1 MNIQL
6 RKLGAVLIV
15 AVLTAAGC
23 GGSSGGGDTSPPP
36 TDPPPTD
43 PPPSGGII
51 RTGVAVGAGPITG
64 FGSVI
69 VNGATYDTSS
79 TSWIRDGDD
88 SFSQSDFR
96 VGETVIVK
104 GSIDDNDNTFAE
116 TVELDEI
123 VEGPA
128 TQAAGAAATVMGQ
141 TVRSDAG
148 TIIDDD
154 CPGVSFDDLSGLT
167 TFFAVEVYG
176 NVQPADGSIKA
187 TFIECKT
194 EADFVDDEFEVNGIA
209 TGVTATTFMI
219 NGLQVNYSATPLIQ
233 NFPNGQISEND
244 PVEVKGAPA
253 DFDSVQNVLA
263 ASKVEYKGNRFD
275 GNEGDHFEIE
285 GFISAFRGVDDFDVR
300 VGLDTF
306 TVETDP
312 DFTTFEGDQNSLDV
326 NVKVEVDGDLNSDL
340 NIFAS
345 KVEIKTSTNIRVT
358 GLVDPI
364 VGGEIRI
371 LNILINTD
379 GATRFED
386 KVDDNPNY
394 DASAVMED
402 HYVEARG
409 QEIPAGEIT
418 AFEFRRDDIDP
429 DTELRGFVENDSVS
443 GTSSFVILGVTVD
456 TRSVEIY
463 RDENDAPIDADAFW
477 TAVGT
482 GGVIVDV
489 TGLET
494 GDTALL
500 ARELELEME

>member
-15 AVLTAAGC
+15 AAFTVAGC

-148 TIIDDD
+148 TLIDDD
-154 CPGVSFDDLSGLT
+154 CNTLTTDVSFDDLSGLT

-176 NVQPADGSIKA
+176 NVHRVQDRSGFCRRRIRSQRHRDGRH
-187 TFIECKT
+187 C
-194 EADFVDDEFEVNGIA
+194 DDV
-209 TGVTATTFMI
+209 
-219 NGLQVNYSATPLIQ
+219 
-233 NFPNGQISEND
+233 
-244 PVEVKGAPA
+244 
-253 DFDSVQNVLA
+253 
-263 ASKVEYKGNRFD
+263 
-275 GNEGDHFEIE
+275 H
-285 GFISAFRGVDDFDVR
+285 
-300 VGLDTF
+300 
-306 TVETDP
+306 
-312 DFTTFEGDQNSLDV
+312 DQWS
-326 NVKVEVDGDLNSDL
+326 
-340 NIFAS
+340 
-345 KVEIKTSTNIRVT
+345 
-358 GLVDPI
+358 
-364 VGGEIRI
+364 
-371 LNILINTD
+371 
-379 GATRFED
+379 
-386 KVDDNPNY
+386 
-394 DASAVMED
+394 
-402 HYVEARG
+402 
-409 QEIPAGEIT
+409 AGELQCD
-418 AFEFRRDDIDP
+418 AV
-429 DTELRGFVENDSVS
+429 DTELPQRPDQRKRS
-443 GTSSFVILGVTVD
+443 G
-456 TRSVEIY
+456 
-463 RDENDAPIDADAFW
+463 
-477 TAVGT
+477 
-482 GGVIVDV
+482 
-489 TGLET
+489 
-494 GDTALL
+494 
-500 ARELELEME
+500 